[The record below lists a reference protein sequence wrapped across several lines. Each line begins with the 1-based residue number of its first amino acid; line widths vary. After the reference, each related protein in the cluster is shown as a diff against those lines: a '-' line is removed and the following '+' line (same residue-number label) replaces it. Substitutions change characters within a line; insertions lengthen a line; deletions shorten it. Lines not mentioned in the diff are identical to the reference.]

1 MKLDNKNIIITGGA
15 GGIGSSTVRT
25 LLNSGANVGVF
36 DRDKKGLDLL
46 KKSLTDSHK
55 KKIYFY
61 NVNINKFDEVK
72 KAINNFFEKRKTIDG
87 LINNAAVL
95 IDKPLIGFNKG
106 KLYKYSLQDW
116 KETLSSNLDG
126 YFYVTRE
133 VVEKMTKNFT
143 KGVII
148 NVSSISSAGNK
159 GQTAYSATKSA
170 INALTVTWA
179 QELSFLGIRVAGIA
193 PGITDTKMPKS
204 SLNKN
209 LLKTMINKTPA
220 RRMGTTKEIAHGII
234 FIFENNFFCGRTL
247 ELDGGLRM

>member
-1 MKLDNKNIIITGGA
+1 MKLENKNIVITGGA
-15 GGIGSSTVRT
+15 GGIGSSTVKA
-25 LLNSGANVGVF
+25 LLNLGANVCIL
-36 DRDKKGLDLL
+36 DRDKKNLDLF
-46 KKSLTDSHK
+46 KKSLTDSH
-55 KKIYFY
+55 
-61 NVNINKFDEVK
+61 INKFDEVK
-72 KAINNFFEKRKTIDG
+72 KAINNFFQKGKTIDG
-87 LINNAAVL
+87 LINNASVL

-106 KLYKYSLQDW
+106 KLDKYSLQNW

-126 YFYVTRE
+126 CFYVTRE

-179 QELSFLGIRVAGIA
+179 QELGFLGIRVAGIA

-209 LLKTMINKTPA
+209 LLKTMINKTPV

-234 FIFENNFFCGRTL
+234 FIFENDFFCGRTL